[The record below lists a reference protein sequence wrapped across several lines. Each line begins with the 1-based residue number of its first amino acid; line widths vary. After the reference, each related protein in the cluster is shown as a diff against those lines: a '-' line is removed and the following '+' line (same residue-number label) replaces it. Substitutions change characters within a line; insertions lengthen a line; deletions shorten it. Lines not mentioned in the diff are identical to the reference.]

1 MVTTIEALEDG
12 QLRDRLPGWLVAV
25 GLAVFAFATRIYN
38 LGFPGKIVFDE
49 TYYAKDAWG
58 LLHSGYERQW
68 LDTKQFGTDDKIA
81 AGDLSGFTDNPAY
94 VVHPPLGK
102 WLIAVGEHFFGMTPF
117 GWRFM
122 SCVFGALLVFLTV
135 RMARRL
141 SRSTLVGAIA
151 GVLLTFDGLAFTMS
165 RIALL
170 DIFQATFVLAAVA
183 ALIADRDWFRSHL
196 ARYLRKNNMESLQG
210 AYGPLALLRPW
221 RLVAGVMFGAA
232 CAVKWNSIYV
242 VAVFG
247 VLTVA
252 WDIGARRL
260 AGAGRRLSV
269 TWLTWTTA
277 SALMICATIVIG
289 SRAGFPQAALLVGA
303 VGGLI
308 LYAHVLGL
316 WRSLLSD
323 APMAFLSTV
332 VLAIPVY
339 LASWTGWLTTSG
351 GYLRDWGAKHPD
363 DPVVR
368 ILGPDLGA
376 LWNYHVSAY
385 SFHTG
390 ETMMVKAEHPY
401 EAHPLGWLVMVRPIG
416 IDAQN
421 DIQSGDQGC
430 TADGTTCLRVIS
442 GIGTP
447 ILWWMAFAA
456 LIAGIWWWLGRRDWR
471 FAVPV
476 LGVLS
481 VWLPWFQYADRP
493 LFFFYAIV
501 LLPFYVTGLAMAL
514 GKILGPAHHPRR
526 RVRAV
531 LAGVA
536 VALVVLHFAFI
547 YPILSDEL
555 LTRPEWLARM
565 WFGTWI

>member
-1 MVTTIEALEDG
+1 MAG
-12 QLRDRLPGWLVAV
+12 GRRSRGLRLRNPHLQP
-25 GLAVFAFATRIYN
+25 
-38 LGFPGKIVFDE
+38 GFPGKIVFDE

-102 WLIAVGEHFFGMTPF
+102 WLIAIGEYFFGMTPF

-196 ARYLRKNNMESLQG
+196 ARYLRTNNMESLQG

-260 AGAGRRLSV
+260 AGAGRRLNV
-269 TWLTWTTA
+269 TWLTWATA

-316 WRSLLSD
+316 WRSLLGD

-351 GYLRDWGAKHPD
+351 GYLRDWARSTRTTPSCGSWDRTWGHCGTITCPPTRSTPA
-363 DPVVR
+363 
-368 ILGPDLGA
+368 
-376 LWNYHVSAY
+376 
-385 SFHTG
+385 
-390 ETMMVKAEHPY
+390 
-401 EAHPLGWLVMVRPIG
+401 RP
-416 IDAQN
+416 
-421 DIQSGDQGC
+421 
-430 TADGTTCLRVIS
+430 
-442 GIGTP
+442 
-447 ILWWMAFAA
+447 
-456 LIAGIWWWLGRRDWR
+456 
-471 FAVPV
+471 
-476 LGVLS
+476 
-481 VWLPWFQYADRP
+481 
-493 LFFFYAIV
+493 
-501 LLPFYVTGLAMAL
+501 
-514 GKILGPAHHPRR
+514 
-526 RVRAV
+526 
-531 LAGVA
+531 
-536 VALVVLHFAFI
+536 
-547 YPILSDEL
+547 
-555 LTRPEWLARM
+555 
-565 WFGTWI
+565 